1 MPKQNPRDVYGKN
14 PPTFCVTLSTGGFHS
29 AQRLAC
35 GKECEPAGDWGPSRG
50 PQSPAGLALHPER
63 ITPAPLRKL
72 LCRRPSGTRKSLR
85 RPAMVS
91 YHPYV
96 CSIMGD
102 AIDRIAA
109 AIDQVASDARGA
121 ADEPELTARVAE
133 IWLMMG
139 ALDPELSRRQQGY
152 TAPADGTPR

>member
-1 MPKQNPRDVYGKN
+1 
-14 PPTFCVTLSTGGFHS
+14 
-29 AQRLAC
+29 
-35 GKECEPAGDWGPSRG
+35 
-50 PQSPAGLALHPER
+50 
-63 ITPAPLRKL
+63 
-72 LCRRPSGTRKSLR
+72 
-85 RPAMVS
+85 MVR